1 MKKYRKAA
9 VFLSVVL
16 LSAVLT
22 VLLKNTKEAAETSE
36 TVRTAADPEREEREE
51 IYCTVLGDSIAK
63 GYSGDKSVWIEC
75 YGRIAVKQTAVD
87 NGCRYKLRNYARNGL
102 DTEKMNEE
110 ILAREDVLRSLEKS
124 DIILISTGSN
134 DLLNECKAVVQRIL
148 GMDTGFKTADQALT
162 ELEERVKE
170 NPLLIFSV
178 IDALGKWDYH
188 SFEKEW
194 TEMMD
199 TITEV
204 RRENAEI
211 VVNNIYNPADG
222 MNLPAPVS
230 QAVGD
235 IIQNMNDII
244 DRHAQEY
251 DYAVADLAASD
262 VSAHVQSDGVHPDQ
276 EGQKIIA
283 EIVRGCL

>member
-16 LSAVLT
+16 LAAVLT

-262 VSAHVQSDGVHPDQ
+262 VSAHVQSDGVHLDQ

>member
-16 LSAVLT
+16 LAAVLT

>member
-1 MKKYRKAA
+1 MKKYRKAT

-16 LSAVLT
+16 LAAVLT

-188 SFEKEW
+188 SFEKKW

-251 DYAVADLAASD
+251 DYVVADLAASD